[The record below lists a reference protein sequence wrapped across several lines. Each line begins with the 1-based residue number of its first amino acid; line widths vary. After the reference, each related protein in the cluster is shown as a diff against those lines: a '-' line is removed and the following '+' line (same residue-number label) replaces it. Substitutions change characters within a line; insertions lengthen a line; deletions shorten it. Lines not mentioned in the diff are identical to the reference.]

1 MKNLAEAVIS
11 ARWQAL
17 GALWADENGTASR
30 QKAERYCERAER
42 RAEAYPRV
50 TSQRLEPLAE
60 RLLGQADA
68 EGGRVRDA
76 MSFEQSL
83 FKTEIRKDALVV
95 STMGW
100 KGERGLQANDLS
112 NRS

>member
-1 MKNLAEAVIS
+1 
-11 ARWQAL
+11 
-17 GALWADENGTASR
+17 
-30 QKAERYCERAER
+30 
-42 RAEAYPRV
+42 
-50 TSQRLEPLAE
+50 
-60 RLLGQADA
+60 
-68 EGGRVRDA
+68 

-83 FKTEIRKDALVV
+83 SKTEMRRDALVV

>member
-1 MKNLAEAVIS
+1 MIGSTQVM
-11 ARWQAL
+11 
-17 GALWADENGTASR
+17 
-30 QKAERYCERAER
+30 
-42 RAEAYPRV
+42 
-50 TSQRLEPLAE
+50 
-60 RLLGQADA
+60 
-68 EGGRVRDA
+68 DA